1 VEGNE
6 DNARKQ
12 IRKSALPK
20 SKGVFR
26 LVTALSKGRMQTP
39 CVREETTEKLLIL
52 FNSCLVANFR
62 NYRCSK
68 ASEAIISTNL
78 KFLDYIGDAHFYSMA
93 SY

>member
-1 VEGNE
+1 MEGNE

-26 LVTALSKGRMQTP
+26 LVTALSKGRVQTP
-39 CVREETTEKLLIL
+39 YVRKEPTEKLLTL
-52 FNSCLVANFR
+52 VNGCLVVNFR
-62 NYRCSK
+62 KYRCSK

-78 KFLDYIGDAHFYSMA
+78 KFLDYIGDGHFYSMA
-93 SY
+93 RY